1 MKKRG
6 MSKPTVIKTLDELDV
21 KKGIGR
27 IERVRLGLNKPNIIY
42 VKDWTYTINIDTKY
56 VLQYVSED
64 TKTKGLFYVRF

>member
-27 IERVRLGLNKPNIIY
+27 IERVRLGLDKPNIIY
-42 VKDWTYTINIDTKY
+42 VKDWTYTINTDTKY
-56 VLQYVSED
+56 VL
-64 TKTKGLFYVRF
+64 

>member
-27 IERVRLGLNKPNIIY
+27 IERVRLGLDKPNIIY

-56 VLQYVSED
+56 VL
-64 TKTKGLFYVRF
+64 

>member
-56 VLQYVSED
+56 VL
-64 TKTKGLFYVRF
+64 

>member
-27 IERVRLGLNKPNIIY
+27 IERVRLGLDKPNIIY

>member
-6 MSKPTVIKTLDELDV
+6 MSKPTVIKTLDELDI

-27 IERVRLGLNKPNIIY
+27 IERVRLGLDKPNIIY

-56 VLQYVSED
+56 VL
-64 TKTKGLFYVRF
+64 

>member
-1 MKKRG
+1 

>member
-6 MSKPTVIKTLDELDV
+6 MSKSTVIKTLDELDV

-27 IERVRLGLNKPNIIY
+27 IERVRLGLDKPNIIY

-56 VLQYVSED
+56 VL
-64 TKTKGLFYVRF
+64 